1 MATSNCTDYRQITGT
16 FGISLN
22 GEFPPIQLI
31 YQGKTERCHPKFK
44 FPEEFHVAHTK
55 NHLYNEE
62 KSKELVTKILIP
74 FVKKKIAE
82 LKLRKNQEWLLISDV
97 FKGHWTEQMKAL
109 VSSSNGKMIP
119 VPNNLT
125 NEFQPLDLTV
135 NRTCKAF
142 FRKESQE
149 WFASQV
155 QLQIENGVT
164 PEEVKVD
171 KKISILKPLHAKW
184 VTSFYDKMQS
194 RPDIALRGWKRFGIT
209 NFLQLDSSKKKED
222 PFV

>member
-1 MATSNCTDYRQITGT
+1 
-16 FGISLN
+16 
-22 GEFPPIQLI
+22 
-31 YQGKTERCHPKFK
+31 
-44 FPEEFHVAHTK
+44 
-55 NHLYNEE
+55 
-62 KSKELVTKILIP
+62 
-74 FVKKKIAE
+74 
-82 LKLRKNQEWLLISDV
+82 
-97 FKGHWTEQMKAL
+97 
-109 VSSSNGKMIP
+109 MIP

-149 WFASQV
+149 WFTSQV

-171 KKISILKPLHAKW
+171 TKISILKPLHAKW
-184 VTSFYDKMQS
+184 VRSFYDKMQS
-194 RPDIALRGWKRFGIT
+194 RPDIVLRRWKRSGIT